1 MKTILSIVTLLGLV
15 GAGTVYWLK
24 YYRTEG
30 ASTFRMAQIERGD
43 MMPTIGATGTVEPEE
58 VVDVGA
64 QVAGLIKE
72 LKVDYGSFVEKDTVL
87 ARIDDTKYKAQ
98 YDLADAAVRRARADL
113 GQLKAKLAQS
123 QADLKR
129 AEELIKTKSI
139 AASDYD
145 AAVANFEVAK
155 ANVDVG
161 DAAIKQSEA
170 TLKLA
175 QTDLGYTVITS
186 PVKGVIVDR
195 RVNVGQTVVA
205 AFNAPSL
212 FLLAKDLGRMQVW
225 ASVNEADIGR
235 IRPGVKVHFTVDAY
249 PNDTFLGEVSQIRLN
264 ASMTQNVVTYT
275 VVVTTENKEMKLLPY
290 MTANLLFEIERHE
303 NVLKVPNAALRWKPR
318 SQQIAPDVRDET
330 VAAMNR
336 RGDKSKRGDNKKS
349 EEKGGPAKDTVQ
361 DSVPST
367 QSAEP
372 PTQDVKPAPTVQTS
386 AGQGASLATSAGT
399 ATGSK
404 PTDWKARTEKNAQKD
419 SKSVSPVVPPAA
431 KSSDSERQPP
441 GHPVPPQV
449 AAAKKEHHE
458 SGRLWIVEGNFVR
471 PLPVKIIATDGMMT
485 EVRAKAISEGMD
497 VAIGES
503 VASDGDSGDTTNPF
517 MPKLFRGKS
526 GSGSKSK

>member
-15 GAGTVYWLK
+15 GAGSVYFVK
-24 YYRTEG
+24 YYRTAG
-30 ASTFRMAQIERGD
+30 TSNFRTAQIERGD
-43 MMPTIGATGTVEPEE
+43 MLPTIGATGTVEPEE

-98 YDLADAAVRRARADL
+98 YDLANAAVRRAIADL

-123 QADLKR
+123 QAEMKR
-129 AEELIKTKSI
+129 SDDLIKKKAI
-139 AASDYD
+139 AGTDYD
-145 AAVANFEVAK
+145 TAVANFEVAK

-161 DAAIKQSEA
+161 DAVIKQAEA
-170 TLKLA
+170 SLKLA

-195 RVNVGQTVVA
+195 RVNVGQTVVSA
-205 AFNAPSL
+205 LNAPSL

-249 PNDTFLGEVSQIRLN
+249 PNDSFLGEVLQIRLN

-318 SQQIAPDVRDET
+318 PQQIAPDVRDET

-349 EEKGGPAKDTVQ
+349 EGKGGPAKDTAQ
-361 DSVPST
+361 QAVPST
-367 QSAEP
+367 QGAAQ
-372 PTQDVKPAPTVQTS
+372 PTQDAKPSP
-386 AGQGASLATSAGT
+386 AGQDLPLASTT
-399 ATGSK
+399 TGLK
-404 PTDWKARTEKNAQKD
+404 PTDWKARTEKNAGQD
-419 SKSVSPVVPPAA
+419 GKSVAPAESRKA
-431 KSSDSERQPP
+431 KSTGSEHQPP
-441 GHPVPPQV
+441 GLPVPPQTV
-449 AAAKKEHHE
+449 AAKKEHLE

-471 PLPVKIIATDGMMT
+471 PLPVKIIATDGTMT
-485 EVRAKAISEGMD
+485 EVRGQDLLEGLEI
-497 VAIGES
+497 AIGES
-503 VASDGDSGDTTNPF
+503 VASEGDSGETTNPF
-517 MPKLFRGKS
+517 MPKLFRGNSNKS
-526 GSGSKSK
+526 SSSK